1 MHAKEDILKLKDFFT
16 VAEIPGYLL
25 LIMPAVSFFT
35 SRQRDATAHASVDT
49 SAFIQILFALIIFI
63 IAFYFLFLSKKDH
76 PVLLFRSPQ
85 KYLFIYILIC
95 FVSTIWSSDIFI
107 TGYRAFES
115 LIYLLLI
122 TLVVQRLISRLS
134 YQNTIEWAI
143 LWITWSIFWSV
154 IGYVKWAGIDY
165 LLWPFRSARLSV
177 PIFFFIAIFLTK
189 RRYLKYLIIAFT
201 LLSFSN
207 KVFFG
212 IAFGMFG
219 FFFGNIKYRAI
230 FLIFGFSIA
239 IVFAVWGEA
248 FLQNTLFYGR
258 EGIGM
263 EYTSGRNMIWQSS
276 WDYYMQKPI
285 FGHGFVAGE
294 NDFLFRNFKRVI
306 TTHNFILSGL
316 VGTGIV
322 GTFFLIAY
330 FISAFKTAISSIFEN
345 GKWKIAFVS
354 TIIMAT
360 IISFTAPGIGAR
372 VYGSWTPVV
381 FVITLISGLQ
391 FKAEESIDRNDKG
404 Y

>member
-1 MHAKEDILKLKDFFT
+1 
-16 VAEIPGYLL
+16 
-25 LIMPAVSFFT
+25 
-35 SRQRDATAHASVDT
+35 
-49 SAFIQILFALIIFI
+49 
-63 IAFYFLFLSKKDH
+63 
-76 PVLLFRSPQ
+76 
-85 KYLFIYILIC
+85 
-95 FVSTIWSSDIFI
+95 
-107 TGYRAFES
+107 
-115 LIYLLLI
+115 
-122 TLVVQRLISRLS
+122 
-134 YQNTIEWAI
+134 
-143 LWITWSIFWSV
+143 
-154 IGYVKWAGIDY
+154 
-165 LLWPFRSARLSV
+165 
-177 PIFFFIAIFLTK
+177 
-189 RRYLKYLIIAFT
+189 